1 MSAMHWGVNLLGAAP
16 PPAPVAFAN
25 NGFANGGLANNG
37 FGEEEFGEFHDP
49 IGEEGEVPQLEEG
62 VEEGGGRM
70 EELLRA
76 AWRGEVD
83 EVQRLVD
90 QRREHGHT
98 GVDPRYRG
106 MGQGGGGRGETGSVP
121 CLVLS
126 CRPRIEATTNQG
138 WTDDHIVC
146 LLNAGW

>member
-16 PPAPVAFAN
+16 PPAPVPIAN
-25 NGFANGGLANNG
+25 NGFANNG

-49 IGEEGEVPQLEEG
+49 IGEEEGEEVPQLEEG

-106 MGQGGGGRGETGSVP
+106 IGGGEGGG
-121 CLVLS
+121 
-126 CRPRIEATTNQG
+126 
-138 WTDDHIVC
+138 
-146 LLNAGW
+146 